1 MSSSKSKVRRS
12 PAKSRKELLPDS
24 QAATSSQRRKRNVM
38 QTGGVVLSLAG
49 VLACNYL
56 GLGLGR
62 AVCHG
67 LLVAALGAPFR
78 SSSRQRTRV

>member
-1 MSSSKSKVRRS
+1 MASKAVSPKRSMFKKTRLDNARPRR
-12 PAKSRKELLPDS
+12 RGVNL
-24 QAATSSQRRKRNVM
+24 QA
-38 QTGGVVLSLAG
+38 GGVLLSLCG

-67 LLVAALGAPFR
+67 LLVASLGAPLSR
-78 SSSRQRTRV
+78 SSSRRIRAS

>member
-1 MSSSKSKVRRS
+1 MSSSKSIARRS
-12 PAKSRKELLPDS
+12 SSKSRKEQLHD
-24 QAATSSQRRKRNVM
+24 QQGKTSSRSRKRNVV
-38 QTGGVVLSLAG
+38 QAGGVVLSLAG

-67 LLVAALGAPFR
+67 LLVAALGAPLR
-78 SSSRQRTRV
+78 SSSRQRVRV